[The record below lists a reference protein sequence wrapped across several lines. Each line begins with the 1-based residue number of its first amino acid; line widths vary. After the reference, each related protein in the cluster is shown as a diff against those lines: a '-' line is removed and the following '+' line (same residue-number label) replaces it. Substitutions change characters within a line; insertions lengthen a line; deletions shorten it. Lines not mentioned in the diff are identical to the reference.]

1 MGHQE
6 CPKDGESV
14 TLNSPKRDTPNPDLL
29 YEIRRLSEMIGVLQT
44 EIRNPIRNRWM
55 TTKEAAKYACMSIK
69 QIHRAVKAGLLKCGN
84 RAGNWR
90 FKREW
95 IDKYIMN
102 N

>member
-1 MGHQE
+1 MKCPE
-6 CPKDGESV
+6 CEYCWDYPTNKPSC
-14 TLNSPKRDTPNPDLL
+14 LNSNPDLL
-29 YEIRRLSEMIGVLQT
+29 YETRRLYGLIQELKI
-44 EIRNPIRNRWM
+44 EIQNPIRNRWM
-55 TTKEAAKYACMSIK
+55 RTSDAAKYANVSTK